1 MSDPRT
7 PRETLLDVAAGL
19 RWTLKDLRLGGL
31 REIPKFERPVMPR
44 ESASAVPESGPEDGR
59 VETPSHAPQAG
70 LVPVDPL
77 LDEVESE
84 GESLADIREDLGD
97 CRRCRLHR
105 ERKHLVFADGSS
117 SARLVFVGE
126 GPGFDEDQQGL
137 PFVGRAGRLLDKMIA
152 SLGFHR
158 RDVYICNV
166 VKCRPP
172 KNRTPDPEE
181 ISACSPF
188 LFRQIESI
196 QPDVVCALG
205 ACAAQTL
212 LNTGN
217 AISKLR
223 GKVHLWRGI
232 RLVCTYH
239 PAYLLRNPAS
249 KAAAW
254 QDLLEIRRILDVS
267 RRD

>member
-1 MSDPRT
+1 MSDART
-7 PRETLLDVAAGL
+7 PRETLMDVAASL
-19 RWTLKDLRLGGL
+19 TWALKELRLGGL
-31 REIPKFERPVMPR
+31 REIPKFERVASPSSAGTAAPTPGVDAAPPLEPASVGIPVEEHGETR
-44 ESASAVPESGPEDGR
+44 ESLSAVEE
-59 VETPSHAPQAG
+59 A
-70 LVPVDPL
+70 
-77 LDEVESE
+77 
-84 GESLADIREDLGD
+84 LGD
-97 CRRCRLHR
+97 CRRCRLHA
-105 ERKHLVFADGSS
+105 ERKHLVFADGSPT
-117 SARLVFVGE
+117 ARLVFVGE
-126 GPGFDEDQQGL
+126 GPGFDEDREGL

-152 SLGFHR
+152 SLGLRR

-181 ISACSPF
+181 IEACSPF

-212 LNTGN
+212 LKTGN

-223 GKVHLWRGI
+223 GKVHLWRGT

-249 KAAAW
+249 KAATW
-254 QDLLEIRRILDVS
+254 RDLLEIRRILDAS
-267 RRD
+267 RRV